1 SGICGTDRPDYP
13 EVLSI
18 VNRTRRG
25 AGFGRAAPGSRMWLT
40 RRGFG
45 AGAEGAERLR
55 TAARNTAI
63 SPGRAVAYMLSAA
76 AIGRSDDAG
85 RPQMVPLL
93 AGLFALGVLCGAVL
107 RLVLFVVLLIVAA
120 LASLPQ
126 GAGTAALTA
135 AVAIAVL
142 QIGYAA
148 GMIGR
153 ARIGAWWRGRDP
165 LRRAGSESAAPR
177 AGRRLP

>member
-1 SGICGTDRPDYP
+1 
-13 EVLSI
+13 
-18 VNRTRRG
+18 
-25 AGFGRAAPGSRMWLT
+25 
-40 RRGFG
+40 
-45 AGAEGAERLR
+45 
-55 TAARNTAI
+55 
-63 SPGRAVAYMLSAA
+63 
-76 AIGRSDDAG
+76 
-85 RPQMVPLL
+85 MVPLL

-107 RLVLFVVLLIVAA
+107 RLVLFVVLLIGAGIVVA